1 MRTWVYL
8 HVQVV
13 TGADQD
19 VGTETHRASV
29 GSLQADAR
37 WVFFS

>member
-1 MRTWVYL
+1 MQTQACL
-8 HVQVV
+8 HVEVV

-19 VGTETHRASV
+19 VGTETHRGSASFNRA
-29 GSLQADAR
+29 GAR